1 MTIPHIKLTKT
12 MLKKYIIDAKKDIL
26 DLFEIEPDRS
36 DGEET
41 WEEPILR
48 KAQYCASRIYQS
60 SEDDVYLSDGLSVS
74 SETYDIM
81 NGDYDPYI
89 DIKFYKTAR
98 GDKRVSI
105 PRLNQYGQIGDY
117 VHFYKDNDFYHI
129 YISEELP
136 VDKKEEYEQLQ
147 TRFG

>member
-12 MLKKYIIDAKKDIL
+12 MLNKYIIDAKKDIL
-26 DLFEIEPDRS
+26 DLFEIEPDQE
-36 DGEET
+36 D
-41 WEEPILR
+41 PIYR

-60 SEDDVYLSDGLSVS
+60 SEDDVYLGDGISVS

-81 NGDYDPYI
+81 NGDYDPDI
-89 DIKFYKTAR
+89 NIKFYKTAR

-117 VHFYKDNDFYHI
+117 VHFYKDNGFYHI

-136 VDKKEEYEQLQ
+136 IDKKEQYEQLQ
-147 TRFG
+147 ARYG